1 MTKNPAMTPS
11 VPTFECSPRCA
22 SGISS
27 STTTYIMAPAEN
39 ASIHGMYGD
48 MRPANSTT
56 RMPNTGSA
64 RPDNAPSPNAFGA
77 LIPSCSMGSATAAPS
92 GIFWMPMPMASA
104 TAMPNMAGSPPFCAA
119 MANSRPTL
127 MPSGMLCSVTAVNSS
142 VGRSHLLG
150 RPSGLLSPGC
160 R

>member
-39 ASIHGMYGD
+39 ASIHGMYGEI
-48 MRPANSTT
+48 RPANSTT

-64 RPDNAPSPNAFGA
+64 RPDSAPSPNAFGA
-77 LIPSCSMGSATAAPS
+77 LMGLQSAGLTAGRDFSLVGYDDIGEAALWHPALTTVFTRIPEYGHIAAELALARIAEP
-92 GIFWMPMPMASA
+92 G
-104 TAMPNMAGSPPFCAA
+104 
-119 MANSRPTL
+119 RPVERVAL
-127 MPSGMLCSVTAVNSS
+127 MPRLVVRETTTPP
-142 VGRSHLLG
+142 RH
-150 RPSGLLSPGC
+150 R
-160 R
+160 